1 MAYRS
6 FDKKKLAK
14 VKKLKG
20 KTSYEVAPIIGLS
33 QAQTWR
39 YQQAAGVN
47 KERIIPKDF
56 DWLMDDKP
64 PHIL

>member
-39 YQQAAGVN
+39 YQQAAGTITN
-47 KERIIPKDF
+47 PKRRHIDF
-56 DWLMDDKP
+56 DW
-64 PHIL
+64 IN